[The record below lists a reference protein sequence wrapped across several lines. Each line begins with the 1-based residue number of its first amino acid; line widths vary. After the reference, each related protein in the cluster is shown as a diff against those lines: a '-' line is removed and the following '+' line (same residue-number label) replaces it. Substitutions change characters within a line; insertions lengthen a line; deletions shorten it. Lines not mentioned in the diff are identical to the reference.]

1 LAVNLNRYGRYTTVA
16 SADTPGAIAPFGTAP
31 RFIMQLAALDWFIL
45 VVLAGGL
52 IRGFMVGAVRQVASL
67 LGLVLAFFLSVQ
79 LMHPVGALIVSS
91 LGLSTAVGPIAG
103 FIVIFVGVQLLFLAL
118 SRLLESVLETL
129 SLSLVNRAAGGALG
143 GFKAALLLSVLF
155 LVLAGMEMPSKK
167 VRNRSMLYRPV
178 AGALPKTLH
187 AASPYLP
194 AAKRA
199 SKTFGRSVRPTL
211 RPTQKTTSGPS
222 DGD

>member
-1 LAVNLNRYGRYTTVA
+1 MT
-16 SADTPGAIAPFGTAP
+16 
-31 RFIMQLAALDWFIL
+31 LAALDWFIL

-67 LGLVLAFFLSVQ
+67 IGLVVAFFLSVQ

-91 LGLSTAVGPIAG
+91 LGLSEAVGPIAG
-103 FIVIFVGVQLLFLAL
+103 FIVLFVGVQLLFLAL
-118 SRLLESVLETL
+118 SRLLERVLETL

-155 LVLAGMEMPSKK
+155 LVLSGMEMPSEK
-167 VRNRSMLYRPV
+167 VRDRSVLYSPV
-178 AGALPKTLH
+178 AKALPETLD

-199 SKTFGRSVRPTL
+199 SETFGQTVRPKIDPAAQQTGG
-211 RPTQKTTSGPS
+211 PTG
-222 DGD
+222 GE

>member
-1 LAVNLNRYGRYTTVA
+1 M
-16 SADTPGAIAPFGTAP
+16 S
-31 RFIMQLAALDWFIL
+31 LAALDWFIL
-45 VVLAGGL
+45 VILAGGL

-67 LGLVLAFFLSVQ
+67 LGLLLAFFLSVQ

-91 LGLSTAVGPIAG
+91 LGLSEAVAPIAG

-118 SRLLESVLETL
+118 SRLLERVLETL

-155 LVLAGMEMPSKK
+155 LVLAGMEMPSKQ
-167 VRNRSMLYRPV
+167 VRQRSVLYSPV
-178 AGALPKTLH
+178 AKALPETLD

-194 AAKRA
+194 AAQRA
-199 SKTFGRSVRPTL
+199 SETFGQTVRPQIN
-211 RPTQKTTSGPS
+211 PSAQKTGSSRAPQS
-222 DGD
+222 RQ

>member
-1 LAVNLNRYGRYTTVA
+1 MT
-16 SADTPGAIAPFGTAP
+16 
-31 RFIMQLAALDWFIL
+31 LAALDWFIL
-45 VVLAGGL
+45 LILTGGL

-67 LGLVLAFFLSVQ
+67 AGLVLAFFLSVQ

-91 LGLSTAVGPIAG
+91 LGLSKAVGPIAG
-103 FIVIFVGVQLLFLAL
+103 FVVIFVGVQLLFLAL
-118 SRLLESVLETL
+118 SRLLERVLETL

-155 LVLAGMEMPSKK
+155 LILSGMEMPSKK
-167 VRNRSMLYRPV
+167 TRKQSVLYDPV
-178 AGALPKTLH
+178 ASALPKTLD

-199 SKTFGRSVRPTL
+199 SETFGNTVRPNL
-211 RPTQKTTSGPS
+211 RSPAQQTRNQVRQ
-222 DGD
+222 

>member
-1 LAVNLNRYGRYTTVA
+1 M
-16 SADTPGAIAPFGTAP
+16 S
-31 RFIMQLAALDWFIL
+31 LAALDWFIL
-45 VVLAGGL
+45 VILAGGL

-91 LGLSTAVGPIAG
+91 LGLSEAVAPIAG

-118 SRLLESVLETL
+118 SRLLERVLETL

-155 LVLAGMEMPSKK
+155 LVLAGMEMPSKQ
-167 VRNRSMLYRPV
+167 VRQRSVLYSPV
-178 AGALPKTLH
+178 AKALPETLD

-194 AAKRA
+194 AAQRA
-199 SKTFGRSVRPTL
+199 SETFGQTVRPQIN
-211 RPTQKTTSGPS
+211 PSAQKTGSSRAPQS
-222 DGD
+222 RQ

>member
-1 LAVNLNRYGRYTTVA
+1 MT
-16 SADTPGAIAPFGTAP
+16 
-31 RFIMQLAALDWFIL
+31 LAALDWFIL

-67 LGLVLAFFLSVQ
+67 IGLVVAFFLSVQ

-91 LGLSTAVGPIAG
+91 LGLSEAVGPIAG
-103 FIVIFVGVQLLFLAL
+103 FIVLFVGVQLLFLAL
-118 SRLLESVLETL
+118 SRLLERVLETL

-155 LVLAGMEMPSKK
+155 LVLAGMEMPSEK
-167 VRNRSMLYRPV
+167 VRNRSVLYSPV
-178 AGALPKTLH
+178 AKALPETLD

-194 AAKRA
+194 AARRA
-199 SKTFGRSVRPTL
+199 SETFGQTVRPQINSSAQ
-211 RPTQKTTSGPS
+211 RSGSSRAPQS
-222 DGD
+222 RQ